1 MRATAS
7 ARPRPITGAAALE
20 WLVGFATLDV
30 NALVHGRP
38 GDLPNVLYDLKRW
51 LDLEPGE
58 PLNEEIN
65 RLEKDPRK
73 LPALIK
79 EVAGLMDALAER
91 REFSTKYKAGKV
103 YLRADRLAV
112 DGARALS
119 YRDGNLRDAV
129 IRVALDDVSEN
140 PQRALK
146 VRRCREK
153 SCRKLFFAGHGGQL
167 YCSHRCA
174 INAAGRAY
182 RRRRGI
188 RIARENGKSAGGTR
202 SEPRDDESQRAAV
215 RRA

>member
-1 MRATAS
+1 MTDASAMRANAS
-7 ARPRPITGAAALE
+7 ERPKPLTGAAALE

-65 RLEKDPRK
+65 RFEKEPLK

-91 REFSTKYKAGKV
+91 REFSAKYKAGKV
-103 YLRADRLAV
+103 YLHADRLAV

-129 IRVALDDVSEN
+129 IRVALDDVYEN
-140 PQRALK
+140 PERALK

-153 SCRKLFFAGHGGQL
+153 ACRKLFFANHGGQV
-167 YCSHRCA
+167 YCGHRCA
-174 INAAGRAY
+174 TNAAARTYRA
-182 RRRRGI
+182 
-188 RIARENGKSAGGTR
+188 K
-202 SEPRDDESQRAAV
+202 QRAEGENKAAISKPPEEALRGRV
-215 RRA
+215 K